1 MRDARTRRKYLSAA
15 NKWDS
20 DNGRGTSDDIDPRYP
35 GCEGWS
41 AAGILTAADGTVI
54 STKYTMPANFL
65 CYWDGDLGPLKFRT
79 TFISASGIPKKKR
92 LKLSSPLR
100 VVLTVNGTKA
110 NPSLTADLFG
120 DWREEVMYPLK
131 DGSALRIYT
140 TTTPTSYKNP
150 YTYARHSIQNARCI
164 PKRLLQSAYTPKLLS
179 WF

>member
-1 MRDARTRRKYLSAA
+1 MRDARTGEILVGGEQMG
-15 NKWDS
+15 S

-41 AAGILTAADGTVI
+41 AAGIPPQTVPSFQQNTLCRQTSYAIGTAIWAV
-54 STKYTMPANFL
+54 
-65 CYWDGDLGPLKFRT
+65 KFRT
-79 TFISASGIPKKKR
+79 TFISASGIPKKEKVETIFTA
-92 LKLSSPLR
+92 SGCTS
-100 VVLTVNGTKA
+100 VNGTKA

-131 DGSALRIYT
+131 DGSAFENLHNHYT
-140 TTTPTSYKNP
+140 DKLQNP